1 MCKFNSNMTNRG
13 INKSI
18 VNVKIAS
25 NQHRVSLS
33 SATARLCA
41 GIVRTAA
48 RSVLCLLLAA
58 ASASA
63 QSSAPS
69 ATTLAATAIL
79 SGSATFNASIN
90 PGGSADAWFQY
101 STTTNFSGATV
112 STLAGSSAGSA
123 GSADGTGAL
132 AQFNLPYGTAV
143 DASGN
148 VYVADYNNNRI
159 RKVTRLGV
167 VTTLAGF
174 TGGYLDSTG
183 TGAQFNN
190 PAGVAVDASGNVY
203 VADMSNHRIRK
214 VTAGG
219 VVTTLAGSGAAAFGD
234 GTGTA
239 AKFSYPTGVAVDAS
253 GNVYVADMSNQR
265 IRKVTALGVVTTF
278 AGSSYGYLDGTGTE
292 AQFKGPVWR
301 GGRR

>member
-112 STLAGSSAGSA
+112 STLAGSTGGYLDAT
-123 GSADGTGAL
+123 GTA
-132 AQFNLPYGTAV
+132 AKFSNPYGTAV

-148 VYVADYNNNRI
+148 VDVADYNNNRI